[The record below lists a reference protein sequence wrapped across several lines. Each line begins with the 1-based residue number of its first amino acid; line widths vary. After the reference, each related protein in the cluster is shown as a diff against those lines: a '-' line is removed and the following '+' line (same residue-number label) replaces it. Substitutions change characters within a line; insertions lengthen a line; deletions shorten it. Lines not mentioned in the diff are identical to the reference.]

1 MPTVLNTREDE
12 VGEYLSSK
20 QNTQTI
26 QDTKIKKKFENT
38 MGLKNT
44 NELNTTHFALVT
56 WLLITDAVLYSY
68 QGSSFA
74 HLSASL
80 YSDSF
85 ECPLTQNGSMNC

>member
-1 MPTVLNTREDE
+1 MRWEN
-12 VGEYLSSK
+12 YLSSK

-26 QDTKIKKKFENT
+26 QNTKIKKKTIFENT

-44 NELNTTHFALVT
+44 NELNTTHFDLVT
-56 WLLITDAVLYSY
+56 WLLIPDAVLYSY
-68 QGSSFA
+68 PGSSFA

-80 YSDSF
+80 YTYPF